1 MSARKSGAVFRIT
14 LANQWVY
21 TADAL
26 FRAAFL
32 ALIVL
37 VYVHLWTRTL
47 ATRGSVAGLIAREL
61 VWYLV
66 YTEALMLAFPRFDET
81 ISEEVKSGEI
91 AYRLLRPMS
100 YLSFHQAAYL
110 GEMVFRFAA
119 NLLVGAAV
127 AWLAIGAPPWDPV
140 ALPAV
145 LVLSAGAM
153 VLSFWTFV
161 CLALLAFWV
170 EETRPFF
177 WIYHKMMFT
186 VGGLLVPNDL
196 FPAWLKSIADWLPFG
211 AILYAP
217 ARLTVRWD
225 AGLALHT
232 LVVQVVWCALAI
244 GLARHLFARG
254 VRQLDVN
261 GG

>member
-1 MSARKSGAVFRIT
+1 MRKSAAVFRIT

-32 ALIVL
+32 ALIVV
-37 VYVHLWTRTL
+37 VYVQLWTRT
-47 ATRGSVAGLIAREL
+47 GSVAGLTAREL

-66 YTEALMLAFPRFDET
+66 YTEAIMLAFPRFDDT

-91 AYRLLRPMS
+91 AYRLLRPME
-100 YLSFHQAAYL
+100 YLAFHQAAYL

-119 NLLVGAAV
+119 NLVVGAGV
-127 AWLAIGAPPWDPV
+127 AWATMGPPPWELAAV
-140 ALPAV
+140 PAV
-145 LVLSAGAM
+145 LVLTAGAM
-153 VLSFWTFV
+153 ILSFWTFV
-161 CLALLAFWV
+161 SLALLAFWV

-177 WIYHKMMFT
+177 WIYHKMLFT

-196 FPAWLKSIADWLPFG
+196 FPGWLKTIADWLPFG
-211 AILYAP
+211 SILYAP
-217 ARLTVRWD
+217 ARLTVRWEP
-225 AGLALHT
+225 GLALHT
-232 LVVQVVWCALAI
+232 LAVQAAWCALAVL
-244 GLARHLFARG
+244 LARSLFQRG